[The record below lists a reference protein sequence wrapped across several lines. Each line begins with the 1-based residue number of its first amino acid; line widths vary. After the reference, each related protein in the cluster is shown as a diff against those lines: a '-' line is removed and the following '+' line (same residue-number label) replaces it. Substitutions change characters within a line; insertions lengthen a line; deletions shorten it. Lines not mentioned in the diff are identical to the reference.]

1 MEHALTAMEQE
12 DVPCVQAE
20 ENGKITT
27 EYIMI
32 AVYVM
37 AEDNAQVVMAVENY
51 ANIFVPNPAVIINEF
66 YKIIKD
72 GKLKKGYL
80 LNIPFFNFYSNEFI
94 LLHVPAILP

>member
-51 ANIFVPNPAVIINEF
+51 ANIKERR
-66 YKIIKD
+66 
-72 GKLKKGYL
+72 
-80 LNIPFFNFYSNEFI
+80 
-94 LLHVPAILP
+94 

>member
-51 ANIFVPNPAVIINEF
+51 ANIKERRLPSRLSPPPIHIPFVFFRYCFFSLLLISF
-66 YKIIKD
+66 IIKSA
-72 GKLKKGYL
+72 G
-80 LNIPFFNFYSNEFI
+80 
-94 LLHVPAILP
+94 

>member
-51 ANIFVPNPAVIINEF
+51 ASLPDEKIQTEQFAHQA
-66 YKIIKD
+66 YKFLI
-72 GKLKKGYL
+72 
-80 LNIPFFNFYSNEFI
+80 
-94 LLHVPAILP
+94 H

>member
-51 ANIFVPNPAVIINEF
+51 ANIKERWLPSRLRQPPLHF
-66 YKIIKD
+66 
-72 GKLKKGYL
+72 
-80 LNIPFFNFYSNEFI
+80 PFFFF
-94 LLHVPAILP
+94 

>member
-37 AEDNAQVVMAVENY
+37 AEDNAQVVMAGKHS
-51 ANIFVPNPAVIINEF
+51 IFRHDNFIGCFSAD
-66 YKIIKD
+66 KIKMSAR
-72 GKLKKGYL
+72 K
-80 LNIPFFNFYSNEFI
+80 
-94 LLHVPAILP
+94 

>member
-51 ANIFVPNPAVIINEF
+51 ANIKERRRLPSRLRQPPLHFPFIFFRYCFFSLLLISF
-66 YKIIKD
+66 IIKSA
-72 GKLKKGYL
+72 G
-80 LNIPFFNFYSNEFI
+80 
-94 LLHVPAILP
+94 

>member
-51 ANIFVPNPAVIINEF
+51 ANIKERRLPSRLRQPPLHFPFIFFRYCCFSLLLISF
-66 YKIIKD
+66 IIKSA
-72 GKLKKGYL
+72 G
-80 LNIPFFNFYSNEFI
+80 
-94 LLHVPAILP
+94 

>member
-32 AVYVM
+32 AGYVM
-37 AEDNAQVVMAVENY
+37 AEDNAQVVMAW
-51 ANIFVPNPAVIINEF
+51 
-66 YKIIKD
+66 KITLT
-72 GKLKKGYL
+72 LKRGGFL
-80 LNIPFFNFYSNEFI
+80 QD
-94 LLHVPAILP
+94 

>member
-1 MEHALTAMEQE
+1 MGHALTAMEQE

-51 ANIFVPNPAVIINEF
+51 ANIKERRLPSRLRQPPLHFPFIFFRYCFFSLLLISF
-66 YKIIKD
+66 IIKSA
-72 GKLKKGYL
+72 G
-80 LNIPFFNFYSNEFI
+80 
-94 LLHVPAILP
+94 

>member
-37 AEDNAQVVMAVENY
+37 AEDNAQVVMAEDNAQVVMAVENY
-51 ANIFVPNPAVIINEF
+51 ANIKERRLPSRLRQPPLHFPFIFFRYCFFSLLLISF
-66 YKIIKD
+66 IIKSA
-72 GKLKKGYL
+72 G
-80 LNIPFFNFYSNEFI
+80 
-94 LLHVPAILP
+94 

>member
-51 ANIFVPNPAVIINEF
+51 ANIKERLPSRLRQPPLHFPFIFFRYCFFSLLLISF
-66 YKIIKD
+66 IIKSA
-72 GKLKKGYL
+72 G
-80 LNIPFFNFYSNEFI
+80 
-94 LLHVPAILP
+94 

>member
-51 ANIFVPNPAVIINEF
+51 ANIKERRLPSRLRQPPLHFPFIFFRYCFFSLLLISF
-66 YKIIKD
+66 IIKSA
-72 GKLKKGYL
+72 G
-80 LNIPFFNFYSNEFI
+80 
-94 LLHVPAILP
+94 

>member
-51 ANIFVPNPAVIINEF
+51 ANIKERRLPSRLRQPPLHFPFIFFRYCFFSLLLITF
-66 YKIIKD
+66 IIKSA
-72 GKLKKGYL
+72 G
-80 LNIPFFNFYSNEFI
+80 
-94 LLHVPAILP
+94 

>member
-51 ANIFVPNPAVIINEF
+51 ANIKERRLPSRLRQPPLHF
-66 YKIIKD
+66 
-72 GKLKKGYL
+72 
-80 LNIPFFNFYSNEFI
+80 PFIFSDIASFPFYSF
-94 LLHVPAILP
+94 LS

>member
-51 ANIFVPNPAVIINEF
+51 ANIKERRLPSRLRQPPLHFPFIFFRYCFFSRLLISF
-66 YKIIKD
+66 IIKSA
-72 GKLKKGYL
+72 G
-80 LNIPFFNFYSNEFI
+80 
-94 LLHVPAILP
+94 